1 MNILNFCDPL
11 QCDFTTFPSQSST
24 GTCTFLSFN
33 AMHDP
38 GMGPGQGRRH

>member
-11 QCDFTTFPSQSST
+11 QCDFTTFPPQSST
-24 GTCTFLSFN
+24 GTFLSFN